1 MPVIARPRT
10 KWNSQ
15 AHPMK
20 RRSVIFLIDQNGII
34 RHIHPGGH
42 YVKGDEEYA
51 AMQSAIEELLPGT
64 GRIVVEDPME

>member
-1 MPVIARPRT
+1 
-10 KWNSQ
+10 
-15 AHPMK
+15 MK